1 VSGPV
6 ILVLRLE
13 APAIVAAAFDTWL
26 RDHVADVLQESGVHT
41 ATIHDEDAGPPDVI
55 RRVVHYGC
63 RDAEVAQTL
72 AEHHPEWPEAGAQPR
87 ATGAVLLGRELLS
100 PREDFSAGAPTTEN
114 CLNCGEVLT
123 GQHCAYCGQRAS
135 VRVLSLWGLLRD
147 VAGDLANW
155 DARIWRTLRPLAFRP
170 GFLTGEYLAGRR
182 SAYTPPFRMYLI
194 LSLMF
199 FLLAPLGAGLD
210 LNTSSDRDAVDHPDV
225 SLSAGARPS
234 ADDVEKT
241 CNEDLRFGLDPLGM
255 EWEPRVRQACERV
268 LADPAGFGE
277 AMLGNIPR
285 TMFVFLPLLALI
297 MQFLYIGS
305 GRFYVEHL
313 LFLVH
318 VHSAFFLGALAVIV
332 LQQGARISGPVG
344 TAMDAVGGFGNA
356 ALVIYLPY
364 YLYRA
369 MRSVY
374 GQARGW
380 TLFKLMLLAIGY
392 VSCLGLTVTALFV
405 VTALER

>member
-1 VSGPV
+1 M

-13 APAIVAAAFDTWL
+13 APAAAAAAFDTWL
-26 RDHVADVLQESGVHT
+26 RDHVADVLQENGVET
-41 ATIHDEDAGPPDVI
+41 ATIHDEDACPPDAV
-55 RRVVHYGC
+55 RRVVHYHL
-63 RDAEVAQTL
+63 RNAEVAQTL
-72 AEHHPEWPEAGAQPR
+72 AEHHPDWPEAGVGPHA
-87 ATGAVLLGRELLS
+87 AGVVLLGRELLF
-100 PREDFSAGAPTTEN
+100 PRQDFSGGAPTTDN

-199 FLLAPLGAGLD
+199 FLLAPLDAGLGV
-210 LNTSSDRDAVDHPDV
+210 NAGTSGGVVLESDASLPDR
-225 SLSAGARPS
+225 ARPS
-234 ADDVEKT
+234 AEDVTKT
-241 CNEDLRFGLDPLGM
+241 CNEDLAFGVGPLGR

-268 LADPAGFGE
+268 LSDPTGFGE
-277 AMLGNIPR
+277 AMLDNIPR

-305 GRFYVEHL
+305 GRFFVEHL

-318 VHSAFFLGALAVIV
+318 VHSAFFLGALAEML
-332 LQQGARISGPVG
+332 LQQGARIPGTVG
-344 TAMDAVGGFGNA
+344 TAMDAVSGFGNA

-369 MRSVY
+369 MRRVY
-374 GQARGW
+374 GQARAW
-380 TLFKLMLLAIGY
+380 TLFKFVLLAVGY
-392 VSCLGLTVTALFV
+392 ALCLGLTVTGLFV